1 MKDLRQITNGMW
13 SRKNALLPDVWIH
26 DVDDK
31 QQSNTFKLILV
42 YDGKDEITE
51 DFMSTIYAAYYQA
64 LVKNGVDFDDPSYD
78 DHYVSIKSLY
88 VTCGI
93 GLSYVSQNDIL
104 SPTANILQSFVRH
117 YYTVPT
123 PISLIPK
130 AIRDGAFT
138 LPNPSVEFINS
149 RIITSLLAQEKTPG
163 KIKIHFNMVKKGI
176 LDINVP
182 NLGDCKIQ
190 YELPDHSL
198 SIRTNPN
205 NFRVEGHIMSTDNR
219 PILLTPD
226 PSKKEW
232 FNNNDNSVGG
242 IEISNIIKSELAKR
256 LKLNKLQLSVV
267 GITRNAFKYTNGE

>member
-26 DVDDK
+26 DVDD
-31 QQSNTFKLILV
+31 QQQRNTFKLVLV

-64 LVKNGVDFDDPSYD
+64 LVRNGVDFDDPSYD

-104 SPTANILQSFVRH
+104 SPSANILQSFVRH
-117 YYTVPT
+117 YYTVPSS
-123 PISLIPK
+123 IRVIPGS
-130 AIRDGAFT
+130 IRDGAFT
-138 LPNPSVEFINS
+138 LPNTSVEFINS
-149 RIITSLLAQEKTPG
+149 RIIKSLLAQEKTPG

-176 LDINVP
+176 LDINIP
-182 NLGDCKIQ
+182 NLGDCKVQ

-198 SIRTNPN
+198 SIMTNPN
-205 NFRVEGHIMSTDNR
+205 NFRVEGRVKSTENN
-219 PILLTPD
+219 PILFTPE

-256 LKLNKLQLSVV
+256 LKLNKLELSVV
-267 GITRNAFKYTNGE
+267 GITRNAFKYTHGE